1 MNDLTSIAGIIILT
15 TTIVQG
21 LKTWCSST
29 PVLNRL
35 PMIFIAV
42 LVACGVAYL
51 SFLAG
56 FQSGSV
62 SALIAKAALA
72 AFGSNGLYS
81 MMSGSSLQP
90 LSKVGDNP
98 EKSNR
103 ISNDNYCGII
113 IALLLTTTAMGSGCG
128 HDPMLKYYKAK
139 SVYVDLIEPM
149 GREPLRSKITD
160 KQRDTI
166 LKPAFTTADQ
176 AFVTWKA
183 AVNMKL
189 DTLPSEQKVA
199 AIIGLLQQFLEL
211 IK

>member
-98 EKSNR
+98 EKPKPPC
-103 ISNDNYCGII
+103 NYGII
-113 IALLLTTTAMGSGCG
+113 IALLLTTTVLGCG
-128 HDPMLKYYKAK
+128 PDPMLKYYKAK

-160 KQRDTI
+160 KQRDTV
-166 LKPAFTTADQ
+166 LKPAFTAADQ